1 MNRKTVVILGATCN
15 LGIELSFIYAKN
27 NFNLILIS
35 RNYEKTDN
43 LRNSINQKFPDITIT
58 VYELDILDLNSQNIV
73 YNKIKQVPAG
83 IISLVGETHQVEKI
97 NEKNL
102 LNIININFTYL
113 INFLSFFLNDFEK
126 KNEGFVICVSSVAGL
141 RGRGKNFIYGS
152 AKAALITFLSG
163 CRNYLNDK
171 NVFIMTVL
179 PGFIKNN
186 NDKKRI
192 FENFLQIEPTD
203 LAKKIYLAHKQKK
216 EIVYSNFLWKLIM
229 FIIQILPNKIFN
241 KIKF

>member
-43 LRNSINQKFPDITIT
+43 LRNSINQKFPDIKIT

-97 NEKNL
+97 NEKKL

-171 NVFIMTVL
+171 NIFIMTVL

-186 NDKKRI
+186 NDKKKI
-192 FENFLQIEPTD
+192 FENFLQIEPSV

-216 EIVYSNFLWKLIM
+216 KIVYSNFLWKLIM
-229 FIIQILPNKIFN
+229 LIIQLLPNKIFN

>member
-171 NVFIMTVL
+171 NIFIMTVL

-186 NDKKRI
+186 NDKKKI
-192 FENFLQIEPTD
+192 FENFLQIEPSV

-216 EIVYSNFLWKLIM
+216 KIVYSNFLWKLIM
-229 FIIQILPNKIFN
+229 LIIQLLPNKIFN

>member
-1 MNRKTVVILGATCN
+1 MTKNTVTILGATCK

-35 RNYEKTDN
+35 RNYEKTEN
-43 LRNSINQKFPDITIT
+43 LRNSINQKYPDITIT

-73 YNKIKQVPAG
+73 YNKIKEVPAG

-97 NEKNL
+97 NEKKL

-113 INFLSFFLNDFEK
+113 INFLTFFLNDFEK

-163 CRNYLNDK
+163 CRNYYNGK
-171 NVFIMTVL
+171 NIFIMTVL
-179 PGFIKNN
+179 PGFIKNRS
-186 NDKKRI
+186 DKKKILENI
-192 FENFLQIEPTD
+192 FQIEPSV

-216 EIVYSNFLWKLIM
+216 QILYSNIIWRIIM
-229 FIIQILPNKIFN
+229 IFIKILPISIFN

>member
-83 IISLVGETHQVEKI
+83 IVSLVGETHQVEKI

-171 NVFIMTVL
+171 NIFIMTVL

-186 NDKKRI
+186 KDKKKNI
-192 FENFLQIEPTD
+192 
-203 LAKKIYLAHKQKK
+203 
-216 EIVYSNFLWKLIM
+216 
-229 FIIQILPNKIFN
+229 
-241 KIKF
+241 

>member
-83 IISLVGETHQVEKI
+83 IVSLVGETHQVEKI

-171 NVFIMTVL
+171 NIFIMTVL

-186 NDKKRI
+186 NDKKKI
-192 FENFLQIEPTD
+192 FENFLQIEPSV
-203 LAKKIYLAHKQKK
+203 LAKKIYLAHKKK
-216 EIVYSNFLWKLIM
+216 KKIVYSNFLWKLIM
-229 FIIQILPNKIFN
+229 LIIQLLPNKIFN

>member
-58 VYELDILDLNSQNIV
+58 VYELDILDLNNQNIV
-73 YNKIKQVPAG
+73 YNKIKQIPAG
-83 IISLVGETHQVEKI
+83 IISLIGGTHQVEKI
-97 NEKNL
+97 NEKKL

-171 NVFIMTVL
+171 NIFIMTVL

>member
-97 NEKNL
+97 NEK
-102 LNIININFTYL
+102 
-113 INFLSFFLNDFEK
+113 
-126 KNEGFVICVSSVAGL
+126 
-141 RGRGKNFIYGS
+141 IY
-152 AKAALITFLSG
+152 
-163 CRNYLNDK
+163 
-171 NVFIMTVL
+171 
-179 PGFIKNN
+179 
-186 NDKKRI
+186 
-192 FENFLQIEPTD
+192 
-203 LAKKIYLAHKQKK
+203 
-216 EIVYSNFLWKLIM
+216 
-229 FIIQILPNKIFN
+229 
-241 KIKF
+241 

>member
-83 IISLVGETHQVEKI
+83 IVSLVGETHQVEKI

-171 NVFIMTVL
+171 NIFIMTVL

-186 NDKKRI
+186 NDKKKI
-192 FENFLQIEPTD
+192 FENFLQIEPSV

-216 EIVYSNFLWKLIM
+216 KIVYSNFLWKLIM
-229 FIIQILPNKIFN
+229 LIIQLLPNKIFN
-241 KIKF
+241 NIKF

>member
-1 MNRKTVVILGATCN
+1 MNRETVVILGATCN

-186 NDKKRI
+186 NDKKKI
-192 FENFLQIEPTD
+192 FENFLQIEPSV
-203 LAKKIYLAHKQKK
+203 LAKKIYLAQKQKK
-216 EIVYSNFLWKLIM
+216 KIVYSNFLWKLIM
-229 FIIQILPNKIFN
+229 LIIQLLPNKIFN

>member
-97 NEKNL
+97 NEKKL

-113 INFLSFFLNDFEK
+113 INFLTFFLNDFEK

-171 NVFIMTVL
+171 NIFIMTVL

-186 NDKKRI
+186 NDKKKI
-192 FENFLQIEPTD
+192 FENFLQIEPSV
-203 LAKKIYLAHKQKK
+203 LAKKIYLAHK
-216 EIVYSNFLWKLIM
+216 
-229 FIIQILPNKIFN
+229 
-241 KIKF
+241 

>member
-83 IISLVGETHQVEKI
+83 IVSLVGETHQVEKI

-171 NVFIMTVL
+171 NIFIMTVL

-186 NDKKRI
+186 NDKKKI
-192 FENFLQIEPTD
+192 FENFLQIEPSV

-216 EIVYSNFLWKLIM
+216 K
-229 FIIQILPNKIFN
+229 
-241 KIKF
+241 

>member
-229 FIIQILPNKIFN
+229 LIIQLLPNKIFN

>member
-97 NEKNL
+97 NEKKL

-113 INFLSFFLNDFEK
+113 INFLTFFLNDFEK

-171 NVFIMTVL
+171 NIFIMTVL

-186 NDKKRI
+186 NDKKKI
-192 FENFLQIEPTD
+192 FENFLQIEPSV

-216 EIVYSNFLWKLIM
+216 KIVYSNFLWKLIM
-229 FIIQILPNKIFN
+229 LIIQLLPNKIFN

>member
-1 MNRKTVVILGATCN
+1 MNRETVVILGATCN

-43 LRNSINQKFPDITIT
+43 LRNSINQKFPDIKIT

-171 NVFIMTVL
+171 NIFIMTVL

-186 NDKKRI
+186 NDKKKI
-192 FENFLQIEPTD
+192 FENFLQIEPSV

-216 EIVYSNFLWKLIM
+216 K
-229 FIIQILPNKIFN
+229 
-241 KIKF
+241 

>member
-83 IISLVGETHQVEKI
+83 IVSLVGETHQVEKI

-171 NVFIMTVL
+171 NIFIMTVL

-186 NDKKRI
+186 NDKKKI
-192 FENFLQIEPTD
+192 FENFLQIEPSV

-216 EIVYSNFLWKLIM
+216 K
-229 FIIQILPNKIFN
+229 K
-241 KIKF
+241 

>member
-97 NEKNL
+97 NEKKL

-126 KNEGFVICVSSVAGL
+126 KNEGFVICVSGKIPENLDKLVEGQFLVDGILYNEIKIKLSNSEEKNMMEVKL
-141 RGRGKNFIYGS
+141 TEGKNREIR
-152 AKAALITFLSG
+152 KVL
-163 CRNYLNDK
+163 NYFNLKVQKLKRISFGPFELNDIGIG
-171 NVFIMTVL
+171 NLV
-179 PGFIKNN
+179 
-186 NDKKRI
+186 
-192 FENFLQIEPTD
+192 EIE
-203 LAKKIYLAHKQKK
+203 
-216 EIVYSNFLWKLIM
+216 
-229 FIIQILPNKIFN
+229 
-241 KIKF
+241 IKFLDKLLNSIGFTDENNFRQI